1 MELKHVSRD
10 PQEHYIRRVFIYR
23 NGEEIL
29 KQSYTH
35 QTNAKGL
42 VEDFPLEF
50 EPLDEVRV
58 LAICRDAG
66 RKEATLIIPE
76 KK

>member
-1 MELKHVSRD
+1 MELKHVSSN
-10 PQEHYIRRVFIYR
+10 PQKHYIRRVFVYR

-42 VEDFPLEF
+42 IEDFILDL
-50 EPLDEVRV
+50 EPLDQVRV